1 MNKKKM
7 SLSFSLMFLLFAVP
21 VFADVNSQGFAELF
35 TSQAGSGSVVVRLI
49 NGISFGLTAVFRGVS
64 AKIGLI
70 TGAILLGF
78 TALDI
83 IKLAI
88 NNIGKLDFMGLV
100 SQSLPTFVK
109 NLLLVAFI
117 TIPRNYPAVIA
128 TRSGSANVKGT
139 LFTEVV
145 ELMFGMFY
153 KLGLEFF
160 GTSIPGIKNMTP
172 GEVGEKLLT
181 QPMKLLKDTFS
192 VVTLL
197 GMFVNVMKII
207 ILILCLWLASKI
219 IATYIANIFSALMLS
234 MFSGLFLIFLSLE
247 STKSIGFR
255 GISVIVVQ
263 SITVFMTVAMLG
275 LSVQVMTLVT
285 VGSSVSGLLVLGV
298 LMLMMQQITENVSG
312 MAQAITSGAGL
323 GQSNPS
329 AFMGLAGTMG
339 MAMTGAAMWA
349 GSKADDVIGDFKQ
362 GMTEADP
369 DKTVLGKMGQGAL
382 NVGANST
389 LAKGYQSAKQKIS
402 NKAQYM
408 QDVKEA
414 KAAGATKAEAVKHA
428 RVLQTARVNKQNADK
443 ALKEALRRKD
453 QKFSIASGAGMGIA
467 AGFLMQAISGNMNDT
482 RFLQNFTERI
492 KANGMSPEQIE
503 KLRKASEEAGAD
515 LKYMEDAL
523 KAGLAG
529 NGKYNTMNPD
539 GEQVKV
545 DPATGKPI
553 FENANSQTNQP
564 NFGNANSQTNQ
575 PNFGNAEIDPFK
587 LDEMYKNDVNVPINV
602 LNPETAMNNM
612 PKFGSEEYNR
622 IADGIDNFTNR
633 NDELFNLNKKQGY
646 GATGLDIFKESVN
659 TIKNEL
665 FMDQSLVGTA
675 TSSNPNMRASQIAD
689 GSTQHSENQQYE
701 GLRPTS
707 PVENYTS
714 YGNAGS
720 YKSYDGYNNP
730 LDPNHINRT
739 VNNAINNYQNTGGN
753 NTEYNSGTGSYNG
766 GNTSGGKNPGNPGRN
781 DIKNPAQFN
790 ADEDIINKY
799 NDFEN
804 SSRNNNKGV

>member
-35 TSQAGSGSVVVRLI
+35 TSQAGSGSVVVKLI
-49 NGISFGLTAVFRGVS
+49 NGIYFGLTAVFRGVS

-362 GMTEADP
+362 GMTDADP
-369 DKTVLGKMGQGAL
+369 DKTVLGKIGQGAL

-408 QDVKEA
+408 QDMKEA
-414 KAAGATKAEAVKHA
+414 KAAGATKAEAQKHA
-428 RVLQTARVNKQNADK
+428 QVLHTARVNKQNADK

-564 NFGNANSQTNQ
+564 NFGNA
-575 PNFGNAEIDPFK
+575 AIDPFK

-622 IADGIDNFTNR
+622 IADGIDNFKIR
-633 NDELFNLNKKQGY
+633 NAELFEINKTQGY

-707 PVENYTS
+707 PIENYTS

-766 GNTSGGKNPGNPGRN
+766 GNTSGSKNPGNPIGN
-781 DIKNPAQFN
+781 DIKNPTQFN

>member
-35 TSQAGSGSVVVRLI
+35 TSQAGSGSVVVKLI
-49 NGISFGLTAVFRGVS
+49 NGIYFGLTAVFRGVS

-408 QDVKEA
+408 QDMKEA
-414 KAAGATKAEAVKHA
+414 KAAGATKAEAQKHA
-428 RVLQTARVNKQNADK
+428 QVLHTARVNKQNADK

-492 KANGMSPEQIE
+492 KTNGMSPEQIE

-545 DPATGKPI
+545 DPVTGKPI
-553 FENANSQTNQP
+553 FE
-564 NFGNANSQTNQ
+564 NANSQTNQ

-622 IADGIDNFTNR
+622 VISGIDNFKIR
-633 NDELFNLNKKQGY
+633 NAELFEINKTQGY

-707 PVENYTS
+707 PIENYTS

-766 GNTSGGKNPGNPGRN
+766 GNTSDDKNTGNPGGN
-781 DIKNPAQFN
+781 DIKNPTQFN

>member
-35 TSQAGSGSVVVRLI
+35 TSQAGSGSVVVKLI
-49 NGISFGLTAVFRGVS
+49 NGIYFGLTAVFRGVS

-408 QDVKEA
+408 QDMKEA
-414 KAAGATKAEAVKHA
+414 KAAGATKAEAQKHA
-428 RVLQTARVNKQNADK
+428 QVLHTARVNKQNADK

-545 DPATGKPI
+545 DPTTGKPI
-553 FENANSQTNQP
+553 FENANSQTNQ
-564 NFGNANSQTNQ
+564 A
-575 PNFGNAEIDPFK
+575 NFGNAEIDPFK

-622 IADGIDNFTNR
+622 VAETINNFKVQ
-633 NDELFNLNKKQGY
+633 NDEIFNLNKKQGY

-707 PVENYTS
+707 PIENYTS

-739 VNNAINNYQNTGGN
+739 VNNAINNYQNTDGN
-753 NTEYNSGTGSYNG
+753 NTEYNSGTGSYNS
-766 GNTSGGKNPGNPGRN
+766 GNTSGGKNPGNPIEN
-781 DIKNPAQFN
+781 DIKNPTQFN

>member
-7 SLSFSLMFLLFAVP
+7 SLSFSLMFLLLAVP

-35 TSQAGSGSVVVRLI
+35 TSQAGSGSVVVKLI
-49 NGISFGLTAVFRGVS
+49 NGIYFGLTAVFRGVS

-153 KLGLEFF
+153 KLGLEFL

-369 DKTVLGKMGQGAL
+369 DKTVLGKIGQGAL

-408 QDVKEA
+408 QDMKEA
-414 KAAGATKAEAVKHA
+414 KAAGATHKEAQKHA
-428 RVLQTARVNKQNADK
+428 QVLHTARVNKQNADK

-564 NFGNANSQTNQ
+564 NFGNA
-575 PNFGNAEIDPFK
+575 EIDPFK

-622 IADGIDNFTNR
+622 VAETINNFKVQ
-633 NDELFNLNKKQGY
+633 NDEIFNLNKKQGY

-707 PVENYTS
+707 PIENYTS

-739 VNNAINNYQNTGGN
+739 VNNAINNYQNTDGN
-753 NTEYNSGTGSYNG
+753 NTEYNSGTGSYNS
-766 GNTSGGKNPGNPGRN
+766 GNTSGGKNPGNPIEN
-781 DIKNPAQFN
+781 DIKNPTQFN

>member
-35 TSQAGSGSVVVRLI
+35 TSQAGSGSVVVKLI
-49 NGISFGLTAVFRGVS
+49 NGIYFGLTAVFRGVS

-88 NNIGKLDFMGLV
+88 NNIGKLDFLGLV

-128 TRSGSANVKGT
+128 TRTGSANVKGT

-369 DKTVLGKMGQGAL
+369 DKTVLGKMAEGAK

-389 LAKGYQSAKQKIS
+389 LAKGYESAKQKIS

-408 QDVKEA
+408 QDMKEA
-414 KAAGATKAEAVKHA
+414 KAAGATHKEAQKHA
-428 RVLQTARVNKQNADK
+428 QVLHTARVNKQNADK

-545 DPATGKPI
+545 DPVTGKPI

-564 NFGNANSQTNQ
+564 NFGNV
-575 PNFGNAEIDPFK
+575 GIDPFK

-622 IADGIDNFTNR
+622 IANGIDNFGTKNE
-633 NDELFNLNKKQGY
+633 ELFNLNKNQGY
-646 GATGLDIFKESVN
+646 GAKGLDIFKESVN

-701 GLRPTS
+701 GLRPTN

-753 NTEYNSGTGSYNG
+753 NTDYNSGAGNYNG
-766 GNTSGGKNPGNPGRN
+766 GNALGGKNTGNSGGN
-781 DIKNPAQFN
+781 DIKKPTQFN

>member
-35 TSQAGSGSVVVRLI
+35 TSQAGSGSVVVKLI
-49 NGISFGLTAVFRGVS
+49 NGIYFGLTAVFRGVS

-369 DKTVLGKMGQGAL
+369 DKTVLGKIGQGAL

-408 QDVKEA
+408 QDMKEA
-414 KAAGATKAEAVKHA
+414 KAAGATKAEAQKHA
-428 RVLQTARVNKQNADK
+428 QVLHTARVNKQNADK

-564 NFGNANSQTNQ
+564 NFGNA
-575 PNFGNAEIDPFK
+575 EIDPFK

-622 IADGIDNFTNR
+622 VVSGIENFQNQNNDLLRTNQK
-633 NDELFNLNKKQGY
+633 LGY

-707 PVENYTS
+707 PIENYTS

-766 GNTSGGKNPGNPGRN
+766 GNTSGNKNPGNPIGN
-781 DIKNPAQFN
+781 DIKNPTQFN

>member
-7 SLSFSLMFLLFAVP
+7 SLSFSLMFLLLAVP

-35 TSQAGSGSVVVRLI
+35 TSQAGSGSVVVKLI
-49 NGISFGLTAVFRGVS
+49 NGIYFGLTAVFRGVS

-153 KLGLEFF
+153 KLGLEFL

-312 MAQAITSGAGL
+312 MAQVITSGAGL

-369 DKTVLGKMGQGAL
+369 DKTVLGKIGQGAL

-408 QDVKEA
+408 QDMKEA
-414 KAAGATKAEAVKHA
+414 KAAGATHKEAQKHA
-428 RVLQTARVNKQNADK
+428 QVLHTARVNKQNADK

-564 NFGNANSQTNQ
+564 NFGNA
-575 PNFGNAEIDPFK
+575 EIDPFK

-622 IADGIDNFTNR
+622 VAETINNFKVQ
-633 NDELFNLNKKQGY
+633 NDEIFNLNKKQGY

-707 PVENYTS
+707 PIENYTS

-739 VNNAINNYQNTGGN
+739 VNNAINNYQNTDGN
-753 NTEYNSGTGSYNG
+753 NTEYNSGTGSYNS
-766 GNTSGGKNPGNPGRN
+766 GNTSGGKNPGNPIEN
-781 DIKNPAQFN
+781 DIKNPTQFN

>member
-35 TSQAGSGSVVVRLI
+35 TSQAGSGSVVVKLI
-49 NGISFGLTAVFRGVS
+49 NGIYFGLTAVFRGVS

-369 DKTVLGKMGQGAL
+369 DKTVLGKMAEGAK

-389 LAKGYQSAKQKIS
+389 LAKGYESAKQKIS

-408 QDVKEA
+408 QDMKEA
-414 KAAGATKAEAVKHA
+414 KAAGATHKEAQKHA
-428 RVLQTARVNKQNADK
+428 QVLHTARVNKQNADK

-545 DPATGKPI
+545 DPVTGKPI

-564 NFGNANSQTNQ
+564 NFGNA
-575 PNFGNAEIDPFK
+575 GIDPFK

-622 IADGIDNFTNR
+622 IANGIDNFGTKNE
-633 NDELFNLNKKQGY
+633 ELFNLNKNQGY
-646 GATGLDIFKESVN
+646 GAKGLDIFKESVN

-701 GLRPTS
+701 GLRPTN

-753 NTEYNSGTGSYNG
+753 NTDYNSGAGNYNG
-766 GNTSGGKNPGNPGRN
+766 GNALGGKNTGNSGGN
-781 DIKNPAQFN
+781 DIKKPTQFN

>member
-35 TSQAGSGSVVVRLI
+35 TSQAGSGSVVVKLI
-49 NGISFGLTAVFRGVS
+49 NGIYFGLTAVFRGVS

-369 DKTVLGKMGQGAL
+369 DKTVLGKIGQGAL

-553 FENANSQTNQP
+553 FENANSQTNQ
-564 NFGNANSQTNQ
+564 A
-575 PNFGNAEIDPFK
+575 NFGNAEIDPFK

-622 IADGIDNFTNR
+622 IATEIDNFGN
-633 NDELFNLNKKQGY
+633 NNSKLFELNKTQGY

-707 PVENYTS
+707 PIENYTS

-730 LDPNHINRT
+730 LDPNHVNRT

-753 NTEYNSGTGSYNG
+753 NTEYNSGTGSYNS
-766 GNTSGGKNPGNPGRN
+766 GNTSGGKNPGNPIEN
-781 DIKNPAQFN
+781 DIKNPTQFN

>member
-7 SLSFSLMFLLFAVP
+7 SLSFSLMFLLLAVP

-35 TSQAGSGSVVVRLI
+35 TSQAGSGSVVVKLI
-49 NGISFGLTAVFRGVS
+49 NGIYFGLTAVFRGVS

-369 DKTVLGKMGQGAL
+369 DKTVLGKIGQGAL

-564 NFGNANSQTNQ
+564 NFGNA
-575 PNFGNAEIDPFK
+575 EIDPFK

-622 IADGIDNFTNR
+622 VVSGIDNFGTKNE
-633 NDELFNLNKKQGY
+633 ELFNLNKNQGY
-646 GATGLDIFKESVN
+646 GAKGLDIFKESVN

-707 PVENYTS
+707 PIENYTS

-753 NTEYNSGTGSYNG
+753 NTEYNSGTGNYNG
-766 GNTSGGKNPGNPGRN
+766 GNASGSKNTGNPEGN
-781 DIKNPAQFN
+781 DIKNPTQFN

>member
-35 TSQAGSGSVVVRLI
+35 TSQAGSGSVVVKLI
-49 NGISFGLTAVFRGVS
+49 NGIYFGLTAVFRGVS

-408 QDVKEA
+408 QDMKEA
-414 KAAGATKAEAVKHA
+414 KAAGATKAEAQKHA
-428 RVLQTARVNKQNADK
+428 QVLHAARVNKQNADK

-553 FENANSQTNQP
+553 FENTS
-564 NFGNANSQTNQ
+564 SQTNQ

-587 LDEMYKNDVNVPINV
+587 LDEMYKNDINVPINV

-612 PKFGSEEYNR
+612 PKFGSEEYNNVVS
-622 IADGIDNFTNR
+622 GIYNFKEQNT
-633 NDELFNLNKKQGY
+633 ELFNLNKKQGY
-646 GATGLDIFKESVN
+646 GATGLDIFKESVD

-707 PVENYTS
+707 PIENYTS

-753 NTEYNSGTGSYNG
+753 NTEYNSGTGSYSG
-766 GNTSGGKNPGNPGRN
+766 GNTSNGKNPENPVGN
-781 DIKNPAQFN
+781 DIKNPTQFN
-790 ADEDIINKY
+790 TDEDILNKY

>member
-35 TSQAGSGSVVVRLI
+35 TSQAGSGSVVVKLI
-49 NGISFGLTAVFRGVS
+49 NGIYFGLTAVFRGVS

-408 QDVKEA
+408 QDMKEA
-414 KAAGATKAEAVKHA
+414 KAAGATKAEAQKHA
-428 RVLQTARVNKQNADK
+428 QVLHTARVNKQNADK

-545 DPATGKPI
+545 DPTTGKPI
-553 FENANSQTNQP
+553 FENANSQTNQ
-564 NFGNANSQTNQ
+564 A
-575 PNFGNAEIDPFK
+575 NFGNAEIDPFK

-612 PKFGSEEYNR
+612 PKFGSEEYNN
-622 IADGIDNFTNR
+622 IASGIYDFGAKNE
-633 NDELFNLNKKQGY
+633 ELFNLNKNQGY
-646 GATGLDIFKESVN
+646 GAKGLDIFKESVN

-707 PVENYTS
+707 PIENYTS

-753 NTEYNSGTGSYNG
+753 NTEYNSGTGSYSG
-766 GNTSGGKNPGNPGRN
+766 GNTSGGKNTGNPVGN

>member
-35 TSQAGSGSVVVRLI
+35 TSQAGSGSVVVKLI
-49 NGISFGLTAVFRGVS
+49 NGIYFGLTAVFRGVS

-197 GMFVNVMKII
+197 GMFVNIMKII

-362 GMTEADP
+362 GMTDADP
-369 DKTVLGKMGQGAL
+369 DKTVLGKMAEGAL

-408 QDVKEA
+408 QDMKEA
-414 KAAGATKAEAVKHA
+414 KAAGATKAEAQKHA
-428 RVLQTARVNKQNADK
+428 QVLHTARVNKQNADK

-553 FENANSQTNQP
+553 FENTS
-564 NFGNANSQTNQ
+564 SQTNQ

-612 PKFGSEEYNR
+612 PKFGSEEYNNVVS
-622 IADGIDNFTNR
+622 GIYNFKEQNT
-633 NDELFNLNKKQGY
+633 ELFNLNKKQGY
-646 GATGLDIFKESVN
+646 GATGLDIFKESVD

-707 PVENYTS
+707 PIENYTS

-753 NTEYNSGTGSYNG
+753 NTEYNSGTGSYSG
-766 GNTSGGKNPGNPGRN
+766 GNTSNGKNPENPVGN
-781 DIKNPAQFN
+781 DIKNPTQFN
-790 ADEDIINKY
+790 TDEDILNKY

>member
-35 TSQAGSGSVVVRLI
+35 TSQAGSGSVVVKLI
-49 NGISFGLTAVFRGVS
+49 NGIYFGLTAVFRGVS

-128 TRSGSANVKGT
+128 TRTGSANVKGT
-139 LFTEVV
+139 LFTEIV

-369 DKTVLGKMGQGAL
+369 DKTVLGKMAEGAK

-389 LAKGYQSAKQKIS
+389 LAKGYESAKQKIS

-408 QDVKEA
+408 QDIKEA
-414 KAAGATKAEAVKHA
+414 KAAGATKAEAMKHA
-428 RVLQTARVNKQNADK
+428 KVLHTARVNKQNADK

-553 FENANSQTNQP
+553 FENANSQTNQ
-564 NFGNANSQTNQ
+564 S
-575 PNFGNAEIDPFK
+575 NFGNAEIDPFK
-587 LDEMYKNDVNVPINV
+587 LDEMYKNDVNIPMNV

-622 IADGIDNFTNR
+622 IVNEIDNFGTKNE
-633 NDELFNLNKKQGY
+633 ELFNLNKNHGY
-646 GATGLDIFKESVN
+646 GAKGLDIFKESVN

-701 GLRPTS
+701 GLRPIN
-707 PVENYTS
+707 PIENYTS

-720 YKSYDGYNNP
+720 YKSYDGYNKP

-753 NTEYNSGTGSYNG
+753 NTDYNSGTGSYNG
-766 GNTSGGKNPGNPGRN
+766 GNASGGKNTGNPGRN
-781 DIKNPAQFN
+781 DIKNPTQFN

>member
-1 MNKKKM
+1 M

-35 TSQAGSGSVVVRLI
+35 TSQAGSGSVVVKLI
-49 NGISFGLTAVFRGVS
+49 NGIYFGLTAVFRGVS

-369 DKTVLGKMGQGAL
+369 DKTVLGKMAEGAK

-389 LAKGYQSAKQKIS
+389 LAKGYESAKQKIS

-408 QDVKEA
+408 QDMKEA
-414 KAAGATKAEAVKHA
+414 KAAGATHKEAQKHA
-428 RVLQTARVNKQNADK
+428 QVLHTARVNKQNADK

-545 DPATGKPI
+545 DPVTGKPI

-564 NFGNANSQTNQ
+564 NFGNA
-575 PNFGNAEIDPFK
+575 GIDPFK

-622 IADGIDNFTNR
+622 IANGIDNFGTKNE
-633 NDELFNLNKKQGY
+633 ELFNLNKNQGY
-646 GATGLDIFKESVN
+646 GAKGLDIFKESVN

-701 GLRPTS
+701 GLRPTN

-753 NTEYNSGTGSYNG
+753 NTDYNSGAGNYNG
-766 GNTSGGKNPGNPGRN
+766 GNALGGKNTGNSGGN
-781 DIKNPAQFN
+781 DIKKPTQFN

>member
-35 TSQAGSGSVVVRLI
+35 TSQAGSGSVVVKLI
-49 NGISFGLTAVFRGVS
+49 NGIYFGLTAVFRGVS

-369 DKTVLGKMGQGAL
+369 DKTVLGKIGQGAL

-408 QDVKEA
+408 QDMKEA
-414 KAAGATKAEAVKHA
+414 KAAGATKAEAQKHA
-428 RVLQTARVNKQNADK
+428 QVLHTARVNKQNADK

-553 FENANSQTNQP
+553 FENAS
-564 NFGNANSQTNQ
+564 SQTNQ

-622 IADGIDNFTNR
+622 VVSGIENFQNQNNDLLRTNQK
-633 NDELFNLNKKQGY
+633 LGY

-707 PVENYTS
+707 PIENYTS

-766 GNTSGGKNPGNPGRN
+766 GNTSGNKNPGNPIGN
-781 DIKNPAQFN
+781 DIKNPTQFN

>member
-35 TSQAGSGSVVVRLI
+35 TSQAGSGSVVVKLI
-49 NGISFGLTAVFRGVS
+49 NGIYFGLTAVFRGVS

-139 LFTEVV
+139 LFTEIV

-285 VGSSVSGLLVLGV
+285 VGSSISGLLVLGV

-369 DKTVLGKMGQGAL
+369 DKTVLGKMAEGAK
-382 NVGANST
+382 NVGTNST
-389 LAKGYQSAKQKIS
+389 LAKGYESAKQKIS

-408 QDVKEA
+408 QDMKEA
-414 KAAGATKAEAVKHA
+414 KDAGATKAEAMKHA

-564 NFGNANSQTNQ
+564 NFGNA
-575 PNFGNAEIDPFK
+575 EIDPFK

-602 LNPETAMNNM
+602 LNPETAMNNI
-612 PKFGSEEYNR
+612 PKFGSEEYNSVASE
-622 IADGIDNFTNR
+622 IYNFQSQNDDLLRTNQK
-633 NDELFNLNKKQGY
+633 LGY

-701 GLRPTS
+701 GLRPTN

-753 NTEYNSGTGSYNG
+753 NTDYNSGAGSYNG
-766 GNTSGGKNPGNPGRN
+766 GNTSSGKNTGNPGGN
-781 DIKNPAQFN
+781 DIKNPTQFN
-790 ADEDIINKY
+790 TEEDIINKY

>member
-35 TSQAGSGSVVVRLI
+35 TSQAGSGSVVVKLI
-49 NGISFGLTAVFRGVS
+49 NGIYFGLTAVFRGVS

-128 TRSGSANVKGT
+128 TRTGSANVKGT

-298 LMLMMQQITENVSG
+298 LMLLMQQITENVSG

-369 DKTVLGKMGQGAL
+369 DKTVLGKMAEGAK

-389 LAKGYQSAKQKIS
+389 LAKGYESAKQKIS

-408 QDVKEA
+408 QDIKEA
-414 KAAGATKAEAVKHA
+414 KAAGATKAEAMKHA
-428 RVLQTARVNKQNADK
+428 QVLHTARVNKQNADK

-529 NGKYNTMNPD
+529 
-539 GEQVKV
+539 EQVKV

-553 FENANSQTNQP
+553 FENV
-564 NFGNANSQTNQ
+564 NSQTNQ

-587 LDEMYKNDVNVPINV
+587 LDQMYKNDVNVPINV

-612 PKFGSEEYNR
+612 PKFGSEEYNN
-622 IADGIDNFTNR
+622 IASGIYDFGAKNE
-633 NDELFNLNKKQGY
+633 ELFNLKNQGY
-646 GATGLDIFKESVN
+646 SSKGLDIFKESVN

-701 GLRPTS
+701 GLRPTN
-707 PVENYTS
+707 PIENYIS

-730 LDPNHINRT
+730 LNPNHINRT

-753 NTEYNSGTGSYNG
+753 NTGYNSGTGSYNG
-766 GNTSGGKNPGNPGRN
+766 GNASGSKNTGNPGGN
-781 DIKNPAQFN
+781 DIKNPTQFN

>member
-35 TSQAGSGSVVVRLI
+35 TSQAGSGSVVVKLI
-49 NGISFGLTAVFRGVS
+49 NGIYFGLTAVFRGVS

-128 TRSGSANVKGT
+128 TRTGSTNVKGT

-369 DKTVLGKMGQGAL
+369 DKTVLGKMAEGAK

-389 LAKGYQSAKQKIS
+389 LAKGYESAKQKIS

-408 QDVKEA
+408 QDIKEA
-414 KAAGATKAEAVKHA
+414 KAAGATKAEAMKHA

-443 ALKEALRRKD
+443 ALKEALRKKD

-545 DPATGKPI
+545 DPATGKPV
-553 FENANSQTNQP
+553 FE
-564 NFGNANSQTNQ
+564 NANSQTNQ

-587 LDEMYKNDVNVPINV
+587 LDEMYKNDVNIPINV

-622 IADGIDNFTNR
+622 IADGIDNFQNQTKDLLRTNQK
-633 NDELFNLNKKQGY
+633 FGY

-701 GLRPTS
+701 GLRPTN

-730 LDPNHINRT
+730 LNPNHINRT

-753 NTEYNSGTGSYNG
+753 NTEYNSGTGSYNS
-766 GNTSGGKNPGNPGRN
+766 GNTSGGKNTGNPGGN
-781 DIKNPAQFN
+781 DIKNPTQFN

>member
-35 TSQAGSGSVVVRLI
+35 TSQAGSGSVVVKLI
-49 NGISFGLTAVFRGVS
+49 NGIYFGLTAVFRGVS

-128 TRSGSANVKGT
+128 TRTGSANVKGT
-139 LFTEVV
+139 LFTEIV

-369 DKTVLGKMGQGAL
+369 DKTVLGKMAEGAK

-389 LAKGYQSAKQKIS
+389 IAKGYESAKQKIS

-408 QDVKEA
+408 QDMKEA
-414 KAAGATKAEAVKHA
+414 KAAGATHKEAQKHA
-428 RVLQTARVNKQNADK
+428 QVLHTARVNKQNADK

-503 KLRKASEEAGAD
+503 KLRKASEEAGSD

-529 NGKYNTMNPD
+529 NGKYNTMNPN
-539 GEQVKV
+539 GEQVKI

-553 FENANSQTNQP
+553 FE
-564 NFGNANSQTNQ
+564 NANSQTNQ

-622 IADGIDNFTNR
+622 IAAGIDNFKEQNS
-633 NDELFNLNKKQGY
+633 ELFNLNKKQGY
-646 GATGLDIFKESVN
+646 GANGLDIFKESVN

-701 GLRPTS
+701 GLRPA
-707 PVENYTS
+707 ENYGS

-720 YKSYDGYNNP
+720 YKSYEGYNNP
-730 LDPNHINRT
+730 LNQDHVNRT
-739 VNNAINNYQNTGGN
+739 VNNAINNYQNNVVN
-753 NTEYNSGTGSYNG
+753 NTTYNSGIGTNNVNNTFGRN
-766 GNTSGGKNPGNPGRN
+766 NTSGGKNTGIPGKN
-781 DIKNPAQFN
+781 DVKNPAQFN
-790 ADEDIINKY
+790 DDEDIINKY
-799 NDFEN
+799 NGFEN
-804 SSRNNNKGV
+804 SSRNSNKGV

>member
-35 TSQAGSGSVVVRLI
+35 TSQAGSGSVVVKLI
-49 NGISFGLTAVFRGVS
+49 NGIYFGLTAVFRGVS

-88 NNIGKLDFMGLV
+88 NNIGKLDFLGLV

-128 TRSGSANVKGT
+128 TRTGSANVKGT

-234 MFSGLFLIFLSLE
+234 MFSGLFLNFLSLE

-369 DKTVLGKMGQGAL
+369 DKTVLGKMAEGAK

-389 LAKGYQSAKQKIS
+389 LAKGYESAKQKIS

-408 QDVKEA
+408 QDMKEA
-414 KAAGATKAEAVKHA
+414 KAAGATHKEAQKHA
-428 RVLQTARVNKQNADK
+428 QVLHTARVNKQNADK

-545 DPATGKPI
+545 DPVTGKPI

-564 NFGNANSQTNQ
+564 NFGNA
-575 PNFGNAEIDPFK
+575 GIDPFK

-622 IADGIDNFTNR
+622 IANGIDNFGTKNE
-633 NDELFNLNKKQGY
+633 ELFNLNKNQGY
-646 GATGLDIFKESVN
+646 GAKGLDIFKESVN

-701 GLRPTS
+701 GLRPTN

-753 NTEYNSGTGSYNG
+753 NTDYNSGAGNYNG
-766 GNTSGGKNPGNPGRN
+766 GNALGGKNTGNSGGN
-781 DIKNPAQFN
+781 DIKKPTQFN

>member
-35 TSQAGSGSVVVRLI
+35 TSQAGSGSVVVKLI
-49 NGISFGLTAVFRGVS
+49 NGIYFGLTAVFRGVS

-234 MFSGLFLIFLSLE
+234 MFSGLFLIFLSFE

-408 QDVKEA
+408 QDMKEA
-414 KAAGATKAEAVKHA
+414 KAAGATKAEAQKHA
-428 RVLQTARVNKQNADK
+428 QVLHTARVNKQNADK

-545 DPATGKPI
+545 DPTTGKPI
-553 FENANSQTNQP
+553 FENANSQTNQ
-564 NFGNANSQTNQ
+564 A
-575 PNFGNAEIDPFK
+575 NFGNAEIDPFK

-622 IADGIDNFTNR
+622 IADGIDNFKTR
-633 NDELFNLNKKQGY
+633 NAELFEINKTQGY

-707 PVENYTS
+707 PIENYTS

-753 NTEYNSGTGSYNG
+753 NTNYNSGAGSYNG
-766 GNTSGGKNPGNPGRN
+766 GNTSGSKNTGNPIGN
-781 DIKNPAQFN
+781 DIKNPTQFN
-790 ADEDIINKY
+790 TDEDIINKY

>member
-35 TSQAGSGSVVVRLI
+35 TSQAGSGSVVVKLI
-49 NGISFGLTAVFRGVS
+49 NGIYFGLTAVFRGVS

-408 QDVKEA
+408 QDMKEA
-414 KAAGATKAEAVKHA
+414 KAAGATKAEAQKHA
-428 RVLQTARVNKQNADK
+428 QVLHTARVNKQNADK

-545 DPATGKPI
+545 DPTTGKPI
-553 FENANSQTNQP
+553 FENANSQTNQ
-564 NFGNANSQTNQ
+564 A
-575 PNFGNAEIDPFK
+575 NFGNAEIDPFK

-622 IADGIDNFTNR
+622 IADGIDNFKTR
-633 NDELFNLNKKQGY
+633 NAELFEINKTQGY

-707 PVENYTS
+707 PIENYTS

-753 NTEYNSGTGSYNG
+753 NTNYNSGAGSYNG
-766 GNTSGGKNPGNPGRN
+766 GNTSGSKNTGNPIGN
-781 DIKNPAQFN
+781 DIKNPTQFN
-790 ADEDIINKY
+790 TDEDIINKY

>member
-35 TSQAGSGSVVVRLI
+35 TSQAGSGSVVVKLI
-49 NGISFGLTAVFRGVS
+49 NGIYFGLTAVFRGVS

-369 DKTVLGKMGQGAL
+369 DKTVLGKIGQGAL

-408 QDVKEA
+408 QDMKEA
-414 KAAGATKAEAVKHA
+414 KAAGATKAEAQKHA
-428 RVLQTARVNKQNADK
+428 QVLHTARVNKQNADK

-553 FENANSQTNQP
+553 FENAS
-564 NFGNANSQTNQ
+564 SQTNQ

-587 LDEMYKNDVNVPINV
+587 LDEMYKNDVNIPINV

-612 PKFGSEEYNR
+612 PKFGSEEYNNVVS
-622 IADGIDNFTNR
+622 GIYNFKEQNT
-633 NDELFNLNKKQGY
+633 ELFNLNKKQGY
-646 GATGLDIFKESVN
+646 GATGLDIFKESVD

-707 PVENYTS
+707 PIENYTS

-753 NTEYNSGTGSYNG
+753 NTEYNSGTGSYSG
-766 GNTSGGKNPGNPGRN
+766 GNTSNGKNPENPVGN
-781 DIKNPAQFN
+781 DIKNPTQFN
-790 ADEDIINKY
+790 TDEDILNKY

>member
-7 SLSFSLMFLLFAVP
+7 SLSFSLMFLLFTVP

-35 TSQAGSGSVVVRLI
+35 TSQAGSGSVVVKLI
-49 NGISFGLTAVFRGVS
+49 NGIYFGLTAVFRGVS

-369 DKTVLGKMGQGAL
+369 DKTVLGKIGQGAL

-408 QDVKEA
+408 QDMKEA
-414 KAAGATKAEAVKHA
+414 KAAGATKAEAQKHA
-428 RVLQTARVNKQNADK
+428 QVLHTARVNKQNADK

-553 FENANSQTNQP
+553 FENAS
-564 NFGNANSQTNQ
+564 SQTNQ

-622 IADGIDNFTNR
+622 VVSGIENFQNQNNDLLRTNQK
-633 NDELFNLNKKQGY
+633 LGY

-707 PVENYTS
+707 PIENYTS

-766 GNTSGGKNPGNPGRN
+766 GNTSGNKNPGNPIGN
-781 DIKNPAQFN
+781 DIKNPTQFN

>member
-35 TSQAGSGSVVVRLI
+35 TSQAGSGSVVVKLI
-49 NGISFGLTAVFRGVS
+49 NGIYFGLTAVFRGVS

-564 NFGNANSQTNQ
+564 NFGNA
-575 PNFGNAEIDPFK
+575 EIDPFK

-766 GNTSGGKNPGNPGRN
+766 GNTSGGKNPGNPGGN

>member
-35 TSQAGSGSVVVRLI
+35 TSQAGSGSVVVKLI
-49 NGISFGLTAVFRGVS
+49 NGIYFGLTAVFRGVS

-128 TRSGSANVKGT
+128 TRTGSANVKGT
-139 LFTEVV
+139 LFTEIV

-285 VGSSVSGLLVLGV
+285 VGSSVSGLLVLAV

-369 DKTVLGKMGQGAL
+369 DKTVLGKMAEGAK

-389 LAKGYQSAKQKIS
+389 LAKGYESAKQKIS

-408 QDVKEA
+408 QDIKEA
-414 KAAGATKAEAVKHA
+414 KAAGATKAEAMKHA

-529 NGKYNTMNPD
+529 NGKYNTMNPN
-539 GEQVKV
+539 GEQVKI

-553 FENANSQTNQP
+553 FE
-564 NFGNANSQTNQ
+564 NANSQTNQ

-602 LNPETAMNNM
+602 LNPETAMSNM

-622 IADGIDNFTNR
+622 VAEGINSFTKR
-633 NDELFNLNKKQGY
+633 NTELFEINKKQGY
-646 GATGLDIFKESVN
+646 GATGLDIFKESVSTIN
-659 TIKNEL
+659 TEL
-665 FMDQSLVGTA
+665 FQDQSLVGTA

-689 GSTQHSENQQYE
+689 GSTQHSGNQQYE
-701 GLRPTS
+701 GLRPT
-707 PVENYTS
+707 ENYAS

-720 YKSYDGYNNP
+720 YKSYEGYNNP
-730 LDPNHINRT
+730 LDQNYINRN
-739 VNNAINNYQNTGGN
+739 VSNAINNYQNNDENITN
-753 NTEYNSGTGSYNG
+753 YNSGTGTNNINNTFG
-766 GNTSGGKNPGNPGRN
+766 GNNNSGGKNTGIPGRN

>member
-35 TSQAGSGSVVVRLI
+35 TSQAGSGSVVVKLI
-49 NGISFGLTAVFRGVS
+49 NGIYFGLTAVFRGVS

-197 GMFVNVMKII
+197 GMFVNIMKII

-564 NFGNANSQTNQ
+564 NFGNA
-575 PNFGNAEIDPFK
+575 EIDPFK

-622 IADGIDNFTNR
+622 VVSGIDNFGTKNE
-633 NDELFNLNKKQGY
+633 ELFNLNKNQGY
-646 GATGLDIFKESVN
+646 GAKGLDIFKESVN

-707 PVENYTS
+707 PIENYTS

-739 VNNAINNYQNTGGN
+739 VNNAINNYQNTGEN
-753 NTEYNSGTGSYNG
+753 NTEYNSGTGNYNG
-766 GNTSGGKNPGNPGRN
+766 GNTSGGKNTENPGGN
-781 DIKNPAQFN
+781 DIKNPTQFN